1 MSEEHVIDDGGPA
14 FPHTELVQDICG
26 PDGRVNGHRVYPAM
40 PGMSLRVWLAG
51 QETLSDYDHPEA
63 WESIHAISQ
72 VVNGTPPDVNANPL
86 EYFRWECEARAKI
99 KLMRADVMLAAL
111 KGGAIAASQLEEI
124 QVRRSDADY
133 KEYLR
138 SRFEGG
144 HPRETFMFRGHR
156 WRYRH
161 DSFDDEGEFVVL
173 ERPLKGGAQ

>member
-1 MSEEHVIDDGGPA
+1 MSEESKDGGPA
-14 FPHTELVQDICG
+14 FPCPIDD
-26 PDGRVNGHRVYPAM
+26 DGGWYNAEAN
-40 PGMSLRVWLAG
+40 GMSLRAYIAIKAMHAF
-51 QETLSDYDHPEA
+51 LSHPD
-63 WESIHAISQ
+63 S
-72 VVNGTPPDVNANPL
+72 
-86 EYFRWECEARAKI
+86 AKWTQAEI
-99 KLMRADVMLAAL
+99 VSDSCSYADAMIAAL
-111 KGGAIAASQLEEI
+111 KGGASEGVQFKEI

-144 HPRETFMFRGHR
+144 RPRETFMFRGHR